1 MSVSEGDAKV
11 QQESSAQGVET
22 FGNLNQHPQ
31 IGDNE
36 AGFRVGVSEDKN
48 RKCRKAMEDAHSF
61 IYDFAGVRGQGFFAV
76 YDGHAGKKAAE
87 WCGHH
92 FHEYLLDN
100 LRREPDTPVPQ
111 LLNATFHQADSKL
124 SEVSAE
130 DGTHSGCTAVTC
142 FLRLEDESGKAAGQA
157 SGVEAPPVDGL
168 SHGKVRDNDSALK
181 EAREDGIETA
191 DSNPREALRQVGE
204 DDSEGADQASSSRI
218 KTKIKSILTGSATSK
233 TPSPG
238 TQSPAHNGEKHTHP
252 DVDGPAR
259 VVKAAKRT
267 LYTANAGDARAVLS
281 RNGQA
286 VRLSHDHKASDA
298 KEAERIDQAGGFIMN
313 QRVNGY
319 LAVSRAL
326 GDSAMKQ
333 FVVGS
338 PYTTETTLGPEDE
351 YLIIACDGLWDVISD
366 QEAVDLLK
374 SSGIRD
380 PQEASQKLVEQAL
393 ARNSTDNVTVLVV
406 CLTNLN

>member
-1 MSVSEGDAKV
+1 MSVSEGDAHVK
-11 QQESSAQGVET
+11 QESSAQGIET

-31 IGDNE
+31 VGDNE

-87 WCGHH
+87 WCGRH

-100 LRREPDTPVPQ
+100 LRKEPDTPVPQ
-111 LLNATFHQADSKL
+111 ILNATFHQVDTKL

-142 FLRLEDESGKAAGQA
+142 FLRLEDDSGDAAAQA
-157 SGVEAPPVDGL
+157 SGVEDPPVDVTQ
-168 SHGKVRDNDSALK
+168 GKVNDRDSALE
-181 EAREDGIETA
+181 EAKRDGIETA
-191 DSNPREALRQVGE
+191 DDNPRESLRKVGE

-218 KTKIKSILTGSATSK
+218 KSKIKSILTGSATSK
-233 TPSPG
+233 TPSPT
-238 TQSPAHNGEKHTHP
+238 TQSPAHIGERHKSV

-319 LAVSRAL
+319 LAVSRSL

-338 PYTTETTLGPEDE
+338 PYTTETTLGAEDE
-351 YLIIACDGLWDVISD
+351 YLIVACDGLWDVCSD

-374 SSGIRD
+374 NSGVTD
-380 PQEASQKLVEQAL
+380 PQEASKKLVDHAM
-393 ARNSTDNVTVLVV
+393 ARNSTDNISVLVV
-406 CLTNLN
+406 CLSN

>member
-1 MSVSEGDAKV
+1 MSPSEGDAQV
-11 QQESSAQGVET
+11 QQETSARGIET

-31 IGDNE
+31 VGDNK

-87 WCGHH
+87 WCGLN
-92 FHEYLLDN
+92 FHQYLLDN
-100 LRREPDTPVPQ
+100 LRKEPDTPVPQ
-111 LLNATFHQADSKL
+111 LLNATFHQADAKL

-130 DGTHSGCTAVTC
+130 EGTHSGCTAVTC
-142 FLRLEDESGKAAGQA
+142 FLRLEDESGKAAAQA
-157 SGVEAPPVDGL
+157 SGVECPPVDEVT
-168 SHGKVRDNDSALK
+168 HGKVRDNDSALE
-181 EAREDGIETA
+181 EAKQDGIETA

-204 DDSEGADQASSSRI
+204 DDSQGSDQASSHGI
-218 KTKIKSILTGSATSK
+218 KNKIKSILTGSATSK
-233 TPSPG
+233 SPSP
-238 TQSPAHNGEKHTHP
+238 TTTSPAHTGEKHTHA
-252 DVDGPAR
+252 DVDGPAQ
-259 VVKAAKRT
+259 VVSAAKRT

-319 LAVSRAL
+319 LAVSRSL

-338 PYTTETTLGPEDE
+338 PYTTETTLGPEDD
-351 YLIIACDGLWDVISD
+351 YLIVACDGLWDVCSD

-374 SSGIRD
+374 ESGITD
-380 PQEASQKLVEQAL
+380 AQEASKKLVDYAL
-393 ARNSTDNVTVLVV
+393 SRNSTDNITVLVV
-406 CLTNLN
+406 YLN

>member
-1 MSVSEGDAKV
+1 MTSEGDARV
-11 QQESSAQGVET
+11 QEETSAQGVET
-22 FGNLNQHPQ
+22 YGNLNQHPQ
-31 IGDNE
+31 QGDNE
-36 AGFRVGVSEDKN
+36 AGYRVGVSEDSN
-48 RKCRKAMEDAHSF
+48 RKCRAAMEDAHAF
-61 IYDFAGVRGQGFFAV
+61 VYDFAGVRGQGFFAV

-87 WCGHH
+87 WCGTH

-100 LRREPDTPVPQ
+100 LRKEPDTPVPQ
-111 LLNATFHQADSKL
+111 LLNATFHQVDTKL

-142 FLRLEDESGKAAGQA
+142 FLRLEDESGTAAGQA
-157 SGVEAPPVDGL
+157 SGVKSPPVDEIQN
-168 SHGKVRDNDSALK
+168 GKVEDRDTALE
-181 EAREDGIETA
+181 EAKQDGVETA
-191 DSNPREALRQVGE
+191 DDNPREALRAVGE
-204 DDSEGADQASSSRI
+204 DDSESADQASSSKI
-218 KTKIKSILTGSATSK
+218 KSKIKSILTGSSTSK
-233 TPSPG
+233 SPTP
-238 TQSPAHNGEKHTHP
+238 TTDTPAHLGKHHH
-252 DVDGPAR
+252 DAEVGGPAK

-267 LYTANAGDARAVLS
+267 LYTANAGDARAVLA

-319 LAVSRAL
+319 LAVSRSL

-338 PYTTETTLGPEDE
+338 PYTTETTLGPEDDF
-351 YLIIACDGLWDVISD
+351 LIIACDGLWDVCND

-374 SSGIRD
+374 QSGITD
-380 PQEASQKLVEQAL
+380 PQEASKKLVDHAL
-393 ARNSTDNVTVLVV
+393 A
-406 CLTNLN
+406 